1 MFSADVVRM
10 REWMMSS
17 FDIIVKGLLERA
29 DDGGLS
35 WLHLPVA
42 AACRALTAELSNLHF
57 FESLLQSVIEQ
68 CE

>member
-1 MFSADVVRM
+1 
-10 REWMMSS
+10 MSS